1 MLRRFI
7 LSSVSANPHQP
18 ILPHSV
24 LFHTTST
31 WWSDQVDYYH
41 ILGIQGNAS
50 AATVKKYTGPLYGH
64 QSQAWANEGR
74 QFYSLSKTHHPDHN
88 RNDPQASSRFVKI
101 AEAYAVLG
109 NPQKRERYDRDIQRI
124 SGASSAGVRHASH
137 TSSSTPFGSRPP
149 SGLSRRRTQF
159 RGPPPSF
166 YRSGGWG
173 SQGDKRQ
180 AQAEAAASA
189 SSDAA
194 AGSASAGSRMGGG
207 FGSGGAE
214 GGWSKD
220 VPHFDRQGH
229 FRTQEQQDLRRKRRM
244 EEQTTYDYAGS
255 GSMLINF
262 ILVGTAVSLAC
273 FMPTL
278 FERNQ
283 RTRVRE
289 GKADS

>member
-1 MLRRFI
+1 MI
-7 LSSVSANPHQP
+7 SVPRAN
-18 ILPHSV
+18 I
-24 LFHTTST
+24 
-31 WWSDQVDYYH
+31 
-41 ILGIQGNAS
+41 
-50 AATVKKYTGPLYGH
+50 
-64 QSQAWANEGR
+64 GR

-88 RNDPQASSRFVKI
+88 RNDPDASSCFVKI

-109 NPQKRERYDRDIQRI
+109 NHQKRERYDRDNQRV
-124 SGASSAGVRHASH
+124 SGASSASIRRGSH
-137 TSSSTPFGSRPP
+137 TSSTTPFGSRPP

-173 SQGDKRQ
+173 SQGEKRQ

-189 SSDAA
+189 SADAA
-194 AGSASAGSRMGGG
+194 AGSANGGARMGGG
-207 FGSGGAE
+207 FGPGGAQT
-214 GGWSKD
+214 GWSND

-244 EEQTTYDYAGS
+244 EEQTTYDYTGS

-278 FERNQ
+278 FEKNERK
-283 RTRVRE
+283 RVRG
-289 GKADS
+289 GKGDA

>member
-1 MLRRFI
+1 MLRRFV
-7 LSSVSANPHQP
+7 LSSVSANPSQP
-18 ILPHSV
+18 ILPHSA
-24 LFHTTST
+24 LFHTTLT
-31 WWSDQVDYYH
+31 WWSDKVDYYH
-41 ILGIQGNAS
+41 ILGIQSNAS
-50 AATVKKYTGPLYGH
+50 AATVKKYTSPLYSH
-64 QSQAWANEGR
+64 RSHDWANKSR

-109 NPQKRERYDRDIQRI
+109 NPQKRERYDRDVQRV
-124 SGASSAGVRHASH
+124 SGASSAVIRHAPH
-137 TSSSTPFGSRPP
+137 TSSTTPFGSRPP

-189 SSDAA
+189 SGDAA
-194 AGSASAGSRMGGG
+194 AGSASAGPHMGGG
-207 FGSGGAE
+207 FGAGGAQA
-214 GGWSKD
+214 GWSND

-229 FRTQEQQDLRRKRRM
+229 FRTQEQQDLRRKRRIK
-244 EEQTTYDYAGS
+244 EQTTYDYAGS

-289 GKADS
+289 GKGDV